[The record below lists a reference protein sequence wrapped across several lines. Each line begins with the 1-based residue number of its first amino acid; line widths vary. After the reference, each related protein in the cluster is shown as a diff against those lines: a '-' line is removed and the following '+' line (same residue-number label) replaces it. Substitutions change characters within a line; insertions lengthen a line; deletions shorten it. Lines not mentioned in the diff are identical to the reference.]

1 SDHEVNIK
9 ILTGAAEA
17 RGKLD
22 RPGRDRLL
30 QSMTGEVAA
39 HVLAHNRDQTLALSL
54 MQRSAVAD
62 LDAHAGFMAA
72 LEREDR
78 LDRALEG
85 LPDAAAIVALR
96 QAGLG
101 LTRPELSVL
110 LAYGKNDLFDA
121 VIAGSGPD
129 DPFFFA
135 TLKAYFPSALEA
147 FSGEMRRHRLRRE
160 IIATVVGNDIVNL
173 CGPTFPR
180 RLMAAAGCDT
190 AALLVGFAAAKET
203 LRFDA
208 SWAAVAALDGQIP
221 AEAQTALYAELS
233 TILRAQTYW
242 LARRAGQKGLSGPS
256 ESRPKADVAG
266 AGVPVDTLIEVY
278 QPAMDALRS
287 AGPAVLSPFEQ
298 KIVARR
304 IRAFRRGGA
313 PNDIAANL
321 AVLSLLTTA
330 CDLADLAKTAD
341 WPIQSAALVY
351 HQASALFGFDRL
363 RAGAGSLKAADA
375 FERLAVRRLIEDLV
389 AEQTALTHAIIA
401 FAGTPQ
407 AAETAAGAR
416 SVVRGW
422 AALHAD
428 TTRACEKTLAS
439 VEAPGDGWSFAK
451 LTIAAAALRELG
463 AAAR

>member
-1 SDHEVNIK
+1 
-9 ILTGAAEA
+9 
-17 RGKLD
+17 
-22 RPGRDRLL
+22 
-30 QSMTGEVAA
+30 MTDEVAA
-39 HVLAHNRDQTLALSL
+39 HVLAHNIDQTLALSL
-54 MQRSAVAD
+54 MQRSAAAD
-62 LDAHAGFMAA
+62 LDAHAGFIDA
-72 LEREDR
+72 LEREER

-85 LPDAAAIVALR
+85 LPDAVAVAALR

-110 LAYGKNDLFDA
+110 LAYGKLDLSESA
-121 VIAGSGPD
+121 VAGAGPD
-129 DPFFFA
+129 DAYFFA
-135 TLKAYFPSALEA
+135 TLEDYFPAGLDV
-147 FSGEMRRHRLRRE
+147 FKREMRRHRLRRE
-160 IIATVVGNDIVNL
+160 IITMVLSNDIVNL

-266 AGVPVDTLIEVY
+266 AGVPVDTLIEAY

-351 HQASALFGFDRL
+351 HQAGALFGFDRL